1 MRRIMDEVS
10 KELEIMREA
19 LKNLSGSY
27 GLGEVQVELKYGKGC
42 NGWGIR
48 GFKTFKQDM
57 RNSLK
62 RIEKYLGLNN
72 VTKTKN

>member
-1 MRRIMDEVS
+1 MFNFLKKAFPE
-10 KELEIMREA
+10 

-27 GLGEVQVELKYGKGC
+27 GLGEIQVELKYGKGC

-48 GFKTFKQDM
+48 RFKTFKQDM

-72 VTKTKN
+72 RSIKYDR